1 MIANWRQQVMS
12 KHVHDIALQA
22 PADQLEQYLSAAD
35 EFRIPYW
42 DWAQGTIIGPVPEF
56 FITPTLTLTNID
68 GVSMPISNPLYSYRF
83 RPIPDGFDDKVS
95 LVSTTCKKN
104 KKMKHC
110 WPLMISV
117 VAEYQRNDTV
127 AQLGRC
133 HSPIAERTVLLCFCR
148 PICQHS
154 SPTGGCLPI

>member
-104 KKMKHC
+104 KKNEALLAADDIGSGGISTQRYGGPTRTMPQPNRRTNC
-110 WPLMISV
+110 SPL
-117 VAEYQRNDTV
+117 
-127 AQLGRC
+127 
-133 HSPIAERTVLLCFCR
+133 LL
-148 PICQHS
+148 PANL
-154 SPTGGCLPI
+154 PT